1 MTNELDPSGGQTR
14 REFFQAAAGLGA
26 AGAVAGGTWGLLEW
40 FVSPGTAQTWHRSV
54 CRYCGTGCTLRV
66 GMRDGR
72 VTDVRGDE
80 EGHNRGVICVKGS
93 MLVDLPTLPGR
104 LTRPMIRHGD
114 RLVEATWDDA
124 MGLVAERFRSVIASD
139 GPDAVAF
146 YGSGQLFTEESYT
159 ANKLFKAG
167 IRTNNVDG
175 NPRLCMASAAF
186 GYTQTFGRDEPCG
199 SYEDIDHAHCF
210 LLMGANLA
218 DCHPPIFERI
228 RRRRCTCPGTMLICV
243 DPRRTQT
250 AQESDIHL
258 PVIPGTDLL
267 LLNAM
272 AHVICAEALHDAAF
286 ISRHVRFSD
295 GKGGAPTFEDFR
307 RFLADYSPE
316 KVAERV
322 GLSAADIRRVAFLF
336 ARSPATMSL
345 WTMGVNQRTQGTFLN
360 NMLSGLHLL
369 TGQIC
374 KPGATPLS
382 MTGQGNACGGVRDT
396 GSLAHLL
403 PGGRQVSR
411 AADRREM
418 EELWN
423 VPPGTISPKPGHD
436 AVGLFRAMEEGQV
449 KAVLV
454 MCTNPAQSLPNAGR
468 YHQAMKQCFLV
479 VAEAFPNS
487 EMAKLASVLLP
498 AAVWVE
504 KEGVYGQTERRYQ
517 LVEKLIEPP
526 GECRS
531 DLQILVDLAQRLG
544 HGELIQARTPEAVW
558 DEWRQ
563 LSAHS
568 RYNFAGITYDRL
580 RKVPGL
586 QWPCPTEDSPG
597 TVRRYVE
604 GDDPLVTP
612 GAKVEFYGQPD
623 RRAVVFLRP
632 YEPSPEVPSTE
643 FPFLLTTGRVLEQW
657 HTGTMTD
664 RIPELHRASG
674 RGHFEINDQDAFT
687 LGVRTGDAVR
697 VRSRFGSLTGKA
709 VVSPA
714 PRKGVLF
721 AAFFD
726 AAFLVNRVV
735 SEALDPMSRQPEYKV
750 TAVAVEKLEG

>member
-1 MTNELDPSGGQTR
+1 
-14 REFFQAAAGLGA
+14 
-26 AGAVAGGTWGLLEW
+26 
-40 FVSPGTAQTWHRSV
+40 
-54 CRYCGTGCTLRV
+54 
-66 GMRDGR
+66 
-72 VTDVRGDE
+72 
-80 EGHNRGVICVKGS
+80 
-93 MLVDLPTLPGR
+93 
-104 LTRPMIRHGD
+104 
-114 RLVEATWDDA
+114 
-124 MGLVAERFRSVIASD
+124 
-139 GPDAVAF
+139 
-146 YGSGQLFTEESYT
+146 
-159 ANKLFKAG
+159 
-167 IRTNNVDG
+167 
-175 NPRLCMASAAF
+175 MASAAF
-186 GYTQTFGRDEPCG
+186 GYTQTFGKDEPCG

-210 LLMGANLA
+210 FLMGANLF
-218 DCHPPIFERI
+218 DCHPPLFERI
-228 RRRRCTCPGTMLICV
+228 QRRRRLHPGTVLVCV
-243 DPRRTQT
+243 DPRRTKT

-272 AHVICAEALHDAAF
+272 AHVICAEGLHDAAF
-286 ISRHVRFSD
+286 IRRHVRFSD
-295 GKGGAPTFEDFR
+295 GKDGTPTWEDFR
-307 RFLADYSPE
+307 SFLAEYSPE

-336 ARSPATMSL
+336 ARAPATMSL

-360 NMLSGLHLL
+360 NMLNGLHLL

-382 MTGQGNACGGVRDT
+382 LTGQCNACGGVRDT

-403 PGGRQVSR
+403 PGGRLVSR
-411 AADRREM
+411 AGDRREM
-418 EELWN
+418 EQLWN
-423 VPPGTISPKPGHD
+423 VPAGTISSKPGHD
-436 AVGLFRAMEEGQV
+436 AVGLFRALEEGQV

-454 MCTNPAQSLPNAGR
+454 MCTNPAQSLPNARR
-468 YHQAMKQCFLV
+468 YRQAMKQGFLV
-479 VAEAFPNS
+479 VAEAFADS
-487 EMAKLASVLLP
+487 ETAQLASVLLP
-498 AAVWVE
+498 AALWVE

-517 LVEKLIEPP
+517 LVQKLIEPP

-580 RKVPGL
+580 RKLPGL

-604 GDDPLVTP
+604 GDDPLVVP
-612 GAKVEFYGQPD
+612 GAKIEFYGQPD

-632 YEPSPEVPSTE
+632 YQPSPEAPSAE

-664 RIPELHRASG
+664 RIPELRRASG
-674 RGHFEINDQDAFT
+674 RGHFEINDQDAFA
-687 LGVRTGDAVR
+687 LGVQTGDSVR
-697 VRSRFGSLTGKA
+697 VRSRFGSLAGKA
-709 VVSPA
+709 VVTAA
-714 PRKGVLF
+714 PRRGVLF

-735 SEALDPMSRQPEYKV
+735 SDAVDPTSREPEYKV
-750 TAVAVEKLEG
+750 TAVAVEKLEGP